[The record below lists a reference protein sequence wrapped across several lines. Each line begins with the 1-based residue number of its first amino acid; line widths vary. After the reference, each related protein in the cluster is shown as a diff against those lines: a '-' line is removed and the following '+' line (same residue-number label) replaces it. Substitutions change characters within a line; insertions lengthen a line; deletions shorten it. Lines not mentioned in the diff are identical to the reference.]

1 MQQSKIPTILKEI
14 LDKKQE
20 VTIRTNERTTPLNPP
35 NLDSAFIIAEIKR
48 ASPSVGNIGAIPNP
62 SNLAKEYLQGGA
74 GAISVLCEKDY
85 FKGDLED
92 LKAVKVANPKACVLR
107 KDFITKIEQIKEA
120 YNFGADMVLL
130 IATVFIGENNQY
142 GGFSQLHTL
151 YKECLKFGLTP
162 LVEVHNALEV
172 DFITPLG
179 AKLIGVNSRN
189 LHTFVIDK
197 IQAYK
202 LLGKIQAQNPQSK
215 VIFESSLY
223 CDFDGF
229 VVGNLG
235 FNGILCGSYLVSH
248 STPKNAL
255 ERLKSALEC
264 GHNAPN
270 AFYQNIFKLFD
281 SPLGFL
287 KICGI
292 TSEKDA
298 LMCAEALQELESHYK
313 GARKIAALGFIIEP
327 KSPRFVE
334 VESIKEITKA
344 LEQFPNI
351 LKVVVLKN
359 DEAQMQVAR
368 ELYKKH
374 LVDALQLH
382 GVKDSCFGGVEL
394 KEADFAFYEAWN
406 VEYAE
411 DLGEFVSPFVLLD
424 SKSALG
430 GGSGQ
435 TINLEVLESL
445 KAKAQTLCVA
455 GGVGAENI
463 ESLKK
468 LGAKM
473 LDINSSVESEPG
485 KKDLAKLQALI
496 ANFVGLKGQKC
507 V

>member
-120 YNFGADMVLL
+120 YDFGADMVLL
-130 IATVFIGENNQY
+130 ITAVFIGENNQY
-142 GGFSQLHTL
+142 GGFSQLHAL

-162 LVEVHNALEV
+162 LIEVHNALEV
-172 DFITPLG
+172 DFIAPLG

-197 IQAYK
+197 IQAYN

-215 VIFESSLY
+215 VIFESSLN

-235 FNGILCGSYLVSH
+235 FNGILCGGYLVSH

-255 ERLKSALEC
+255 ERLKSAVEC
-264 GHNAPN
+264 GRNAPN
-270 AFYQNIFKLFD
+270 VFYQNVFKLFD

-298 LMCAEALQELESHYK
+298 LMCAEALQKLESHYK
-313 GARKIAALGFIIEP
+313 GACKIAALGFIIEP

-406 VEYAE
+406 VECAE

-435 TINLEVLESL
+435 TIDLEVLESL

-496 ANFVGLKGQKC
+496 TNFVGLKG
-507 V
+507 

>member
-1 MQQSKIPTILKEI
+1 
-14 LDKKQE
+14 
-20 VTIRTNERTTPLNPP
+20 
-35 NLDSAFIIAEIKR
+35 
-48 ASPSVGNIGAIPNP
+48 
-62 SNLAKEYLQGGA
+62 
-74 GAISVLCEKDY
+74 
-85 FKGDLED
+85 
-92 LKAVKVANPKACVLR
+92 
-107 KDFITKIEQIKEA
+107 
-120 YNFGADMVLL
+120 
-130 IATVFIGENNQY
+130 
-142 GGFSQLHTL
+142 
-151 YKECLKFGLTP
+151 
-162 LVEVHNALEV
+162 
-172 DFITPLG
+172 
-179 AKLIGVNSRN
+179 
-189 LHTFVIDK
+189 
-197 IQAYK
+197 
-202 LLGKIQAQNPQSK
+202 
-215 VIFESSLY
+215 
-223 CDFDGF
+223 
-229 VVGNLG
+229 
-235 FNGILCGSYLVSH
+235 
-248 STPKNAL
+248 
-255 ERLKSALEC
+255 
-264 GHNAPN
+264 
-270 AFYQNIFKLFD
+270 
-281 SPLGFL
+281 
-287 KICGI
+287 
-292 TSEKDA
+292 
-298 LMCAEALQELESHYK
+298 MCAEALQELESHYK

-334 VESIKEITKA
+334 EESIKEITKA